1 MIVFFKLS
9 KVKLKLMMWQPI
21 MAHLIAVLFSVALLY
36 SSAIDSPLWILHRW
50 ENAELFRLFG
60 IFLFLYSLQYL
71 CKFFKAKIFFP
82 VLTIIL
88 AVLIQFNIASVTSV
102 ALLAFTAAVIGRRVT
117 FGSQWFLKSEIAM
130 HIAVGYS
137 ILIGILQIT
146 AHFPINTRGLFTLAS
161 FALLI
166 LLHRETTSLSAD
178 IFEWL
183 RKPFEANSVAFVLPV
198 GVALCML
205 LYVAMPETHSDALI
219 LNLGMAHQ
227 MQVSGMWSFAT
238 ERYAWA
244 AWPKGAAWLQS
255 AHYLLGAE
263 AGARLFNWFTLIVTS
278 LLVYRES
285 LRLAF
290 CTSSTS
296 MSIALFL
303 STPVAFWCAFVLFD
317 DAVFGLLVTAAII
330 AAVNSSTI
338 FTPRG
343 VFVTLLLCSAAM
355 ATKITGLVIMPV
367 IAFVY
372 FLRFVLNRAAIWRRL
387 TGRNFIRYIWTLLP
401 ILAIGV
407 IPYLVAYVKTGNPV
421 LPLYNDIFKSENFP
435 VERFQDLRWNAP
447 LGWDAVFK
455 MAANTSEFMEG
466 GNWTFGVQHAL
477 FLIPVAVE
485 IFLRRKNIAI
495 LQYGLAIVVCF
506 ILIFFQ
512 ARYARYLYPIFPVY
526 TILLASFL
534 HRVRTGGF
542 FRYIIVATSI
552 LAIIINL
559 INVKSLNMYY
569 SFDLNTLSPVDSR
582 KFTDYF
588 EKSLNETINLE
599 YGAAAR
605 VLYLHRPY
613 SAGLDGVT
621 FIYHW
626 SSPLIRGAI
635 DNVKNEVEAIQAI
648 KKFGI
653 THIIIDA
660 EIMKSVST
668 PFTQSIGT
676 FSKMQR
682 QQGTAQLWKVDT
694 TFVMANEKVI
704 LSKKKVKDLL
714 LIGWRE
720 PEPWGVWAY
729 GESARITAHLSNRA
743 IESPVHVRVLAVPYA
758 PKNRTDDIKVEISV
772 NGKVIEAI
780 ALHPQQ
786 EQMELSFTVPA
797 SLLGNSDILDINFLF
812 SKAFDSSQLQL
823 GFSEITYDYK

>member
-1 MIVFFKLS
+1 MRYSIVVYIVAIFFS
-9 KVKLKLMMWQPI
+9 I
-21 MAHLIAVLFSVALLY
+21 ALLY
-36 SSAIDSPLWILHRW
+36 SSANDSPLLILHRW
-50 ENAELFRLFG
+50 RSGELFRLFG
-60 IFLFLYSLQYL
+60 IFLFLYFLQYL
-71 CKFFKAKIFFP
+71 CKIFKATIGFP
-82 VLTIIL
+82 ILIIIL

-117 FGSQWFLKSEIAM
+117 FGSQWFGKSDTAM
-130 HIAVGYS
+130 HLAVGYS
-137 ILIGILQIT
+137 ILIGILQVT
-146 AHFPINTRGLFTLAS
+146 AHFPINTQGLFTLAS
-161 FALLI
+161 FAFLI
-166 LLHRETTSLSAD
+166 LLHRETTGLSVD

-183 RKPFEANSVAFVLPV
+183 GKPFEANSAAFVLPV
-198 GVALCML
+198 GVALSML
-205 LYVAMPETHSDALI
+205 VYVAMPETHSDALI

-244 AWPKGAAWLQS
+244 DWPKGAAWLQA

-285 LRLAF
+285 VRLAF
-290 CTSSTS
+290 STSSTS
-296 MSIALFL
+296 VSIALFL

-317 DAVFGLLVTAAII
+317 DAVFGLFVTAAII
-330 AAVNSSTI
+330 AAVNSSAI

-367 IAFVY
+367 IATVY
-372 FLRFVLNRAAIWRRL
+372 VLRFVLNRAAIWRRL

-407 IPYLVAYVKTGNPV
+407 IPYFVSYVKTGNPV

-455 MAANTSEFMEG
+455 MAANTSKFMEG
-466 GNWTFGVQHAL
+466 GNWTFGMQHAL

-485 IFLRRKNIAI
+485 LFLRRKNIAV

-506 ILIFFQ
+506 ILILFQ
-512 ARYARYLYPIFPVY
+512 ARYVRYLYPIFPVY

-534 HRVRTGGF
+534 HRVRTGGLV
-542 FRYIIVATSI
+542 RSIIVITSI
-552 LAIIINL
+552 FAIIINL

-569 SFDLNTLSPVDSR
+569 DFDLKTLSPVDAR
-582 KFTDYF
+582 KFIDYF

-599 YGAAAR
+599 YGSAAR

-613 SAGLDGVT
+613 SAGLDGVA

-626 SSPLIRGAI
+626 SSPLIRGAF

-648 KKFGI
+648 RRFGI

-660 EIMKSVST
+660 EVVKSVST

-676 FSKMQR
+676 FARMQR

-694 TFVMANEKVI
+694 TFVISNETVK
-704 LSKKKVKDLL
+704 LNNKNVKDLL

-720 PEPWGVWAY
+720 PESWGAWAY
-729 GESARITAHLSNRA
+729 GESARITAHLVNRA
-743 IESPVHVRVLAVPYA
+743 IESPVYVRALAMPYA
-758 PKNRTDDIKVEISV
+758 PKNRTDDINVEISV
-772 NGKVIEAI
+772 NGKVIEEI

-786 EQMELSFTVPA
+786 EQKELSFNVPA
-797 SLLGNSDILDINFLF
+797 SLLRNSDVLDIDFIF

-823 GFSEITYDYK
+823 GFSEISYQYK